1 MKYIEN
7 MTYGYN
13 VRFEKKIER
22 TLFNEKCR
30 EGGVSGSSVLQE
42 LAGLYV
48 MGRIKAKGKKISDIH
63 RKNRMGLDNGSVVV

>member
-1 MKYIEN
+1 

-30 EGGVSGSSVLQE
+30 ESGVSGSSVLQE
-42 LAGLYV
+42 MAGLYV
-48 MGRIKAKGKKISDIH
+48 MGRIKVAGRKISDIH
-63 RKNRMGLDNGSVVV
+63 RKNRMGLDNDTIVE